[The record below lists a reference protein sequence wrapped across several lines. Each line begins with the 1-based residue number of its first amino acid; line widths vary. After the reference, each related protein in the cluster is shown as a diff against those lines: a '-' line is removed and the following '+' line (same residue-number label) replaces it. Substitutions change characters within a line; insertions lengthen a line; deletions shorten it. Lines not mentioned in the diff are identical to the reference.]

1 MRTYEEETGMDELF
15 RPSPGE
21 LIIGGTEAKRSTKT
35 YISSERL
42 AIALQNMENFARTGI
57 QTLQALHEAKYGEK
71 LEAEEIV
78 KRYRGVRRW
87 VQDHQG
93 LVEHFASSEGFSVQA
108 IVSMEKARWQSQ
120 NRAESSTDPKE

>member
-1 MRTYEEETGMDELF
+1 MDELF

-42 AIALQNMENFARTGI
+42 AIALQDMENFARTCI
-57 QTLQALHEAKYGEK
+57 ETMQALHKARYGED
-71 LEAEEIV
+71 LTPQQVVE
-78 KRYRGVRRW
+78 RYRGVRRW
-87 VQDHQG
+87 VGGHQG
-93 LVEHFASSEGFSVQA
+93 LVEHFASYEGFSVQA